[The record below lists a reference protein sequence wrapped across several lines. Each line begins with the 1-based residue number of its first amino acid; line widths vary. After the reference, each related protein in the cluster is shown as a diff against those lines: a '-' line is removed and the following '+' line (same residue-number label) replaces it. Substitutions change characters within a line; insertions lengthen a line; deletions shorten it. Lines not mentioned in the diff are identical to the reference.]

1 MFAVCQRS
9 LFNASPAESECKG
22 RNFLNNDQMF
32 GRLFLKKVRSGRY
45 RTGNTHFRNGKAGE
59 NGRRGHPEGRRN
71 CPGACGHPGGDR
83 KGFGGSRGILPDP
96 ARGHGEGREG
106 ALLLAAL
113 QPNIIYY
120 MPCGMSYTSSPVAG
134 IGFLA
139 KKQAAWGEPGGL
151 HEFPQIPIEDLSRA
165 HRRMGEAWGGGIESA
180 CLDCLN
186 RSQPDPHAGAGGG
199 KACIRTGGFGGVR
212 IRRDGD
218 AAGGNVVLEECLP
231 FPGAVLYSGG
241 GNGYAP

>member
-45 RTGNTHFRNGKAGE
+45 RTGNTHFRNGETGE
-59 NGRRGHPEGRRN
+59 N
-71 CPGACGHPGGDR
+71 
-83 KGFGGSRGILPDP
+83 
-96 ARGHGEGREG
+96 GREG

-113 QPNIIYY
+113 QPHIIYY

-139 KKQAAWGEPGGL
+139 KKQAAWREPGGL
-151 HEFPQIPIEDLSRA
+151 HEFPEIPIEDLSKA

-186 RSQPDPHAGAGGG
+186 RSQPDAHAGAGGMG
-199 KACIRTGGFGGVR
+199 TRQAGMSSWRNACLSLELFFILVAGTECSLTLPWKRE
-212 IRRDGD
+212 RRSSRM
-218 AAGGNVVLEECLP
+218 AIIALQ
-231 FPGAVLYSGG
+231 
-241 GNGYAP
+241 

>member
-22 RNFLNNDQMF
+22 RNFLKNDQMF

-45 RTGNTHFRNGKAGE
+45 RTGNTHFRNGE
-59 NGRRGHPEGRRN
+59 T
-71 CPGACGHPGGDR
+71 GGN
-83 KGFGGSRGILPDP
+83 
-96 ARGHGEGREG
+96 GREG

-113 QPNIIYY
+113 QPHIIYY

-139 KKQAAWGEPGGL
+139 KKQAAWREPGGL
-151 HEFPQIPIEDLSRA
+151 HEFPQIPIEDLSKA

-186 RSQPDPHAGAGGG
+186 RSQPDAHAGAGGG